1 MGNFD
6 DGMLGKICRYDRRCK
21 CGAESFA
28 DLTQTTWDIKGF
40 SIPIPVLL
48 SVIVA
53 WAAIYY
59 CIRNGASS
67 VGKVVKYTV
76 FLPVILL
83 VIMAI
88 KGCTM
93 SGAGE
98 GLRMF
103 SFQA

>member
-1 MGNFD
+1 MINAAQN
-6 DGMLGKICRYDRRCK
+6 L
-21 CGAESFA
+21 FA

-88 KGCTM
+88 KGVRCQVPVKVF
-93 SGAGE
+93 GC
-98 GLRMF
+98 F
-103 SFQA
+103 SFLA